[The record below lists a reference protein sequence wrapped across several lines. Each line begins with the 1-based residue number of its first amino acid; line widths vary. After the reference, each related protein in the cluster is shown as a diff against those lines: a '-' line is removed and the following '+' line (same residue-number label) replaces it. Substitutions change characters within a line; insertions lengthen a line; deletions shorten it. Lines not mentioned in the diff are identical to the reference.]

1 MKNRALVAATL
12 FVFSVMVAAQAA
24 RAGEP
29 MLVNIP
35 FQFVA
40 GNTTLPAGQYRI
52 QKLDNSAGVLVI
64 NCSDANASVMVATF
78 PAQSNEPQTES
89 KLIFNRYDNHYFLSQ
104 VWSAGSVRGRQLTKS
119 PREKE
124 ITRVAS
130 IETKTEVTLV
140 ARLSPAK
147 P

>member
-1 MKNRALVAATL
+1 MKKRALVASTL
-12 FVFSVMVAAQAA
+12 FVLSVILSAQVA
-24 RAGEP
+24 RANQP

-40 GNTTLPAGQYRI
+40 GNTTLPAGEYRV
-52 QKLDNSAGVLVI
+52 QKLDSSAGVLLI
-64 NCSDANASVMVATF
+64 NCSDPDASAIVVTF
-78 PAQSNEPQTES
+78 PAQSNEPQTKS

-104 VWSAGSVRGRQLTKS
+104 VWAEGSVRGRQLSKS

-130 IETKTEVTLV
+130 IGTKDQVTLV
-140 ARLSPAK
+140 ARLSTAK